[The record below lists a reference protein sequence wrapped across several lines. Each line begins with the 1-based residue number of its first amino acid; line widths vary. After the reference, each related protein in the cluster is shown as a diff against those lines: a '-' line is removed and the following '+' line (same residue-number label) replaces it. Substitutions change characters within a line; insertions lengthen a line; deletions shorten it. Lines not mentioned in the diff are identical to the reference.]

1 MRKRIFEILF
11 LYKKYNSM
19 KRILPLMFL
28 VSLISSQA
36 IAQVEAIST
45 NPTGTGWQVARFG
58 IAAGGDIDMPVNLN
72 HHYLLKTAHD
82 VGFDDSSLP
91 FSSGEMTRMD
101 CDNGTFRIGLSISPL
116 GKPNTEI
123 LFSVLDIS
131 GRIDM
136 VHYEMGT
143 EGSSDYQWLEVNAEN
158 KETALEVAY
167 LLRSQSGKSWNWYG
181 GLGTNFGVSHSGK
194 VHVKGFLLDN
204 TITDDPAAG
213 QEFDLTYN
221 QRESFNQRLFL
232 QAGVG
237 FKFLRK
243 MEFGLEFRKGL
254 GYRASFGGPTHMT
267 ILKRSLGF
275 SLRCQLF

>member
-1 MRKRIFEILF
+1 
-11 LYKKYNSM
+11 M
-19 KRILPLMFL
+19 KRILPLL
-28 VSLISSQA
+28 VLASM
-36 IAQVEAIST
+36 IAGQTFAQMEAT
-45 NPTGTGWQVARFG
+45 APNWQVARFG
-58 IAAGGDIDMPVNLN
+58 IALGGDIDMPVNLD
-72 HHYLLKTAHD
+72 HHYLLRTAHD
-82 VGFDDSSLP
+82 VGFDDSQLP
-91 FSSGEMTRMD
+91 FSHGEMTRME
-101 CDNGTFRIGLSISPL
+101 CDNGTFRIGISVSPLRKPNSEILLSFLSI
-116 GKPNTEI
+116 
-123 LFSVLDIS
+123 D

-143 EGSSDYQWLEVNAEN
+143 EGNAEYQWLEVNAEN
-158 KETALEVAY
+158 KETALEAVY
-167 LLRSQSGKSWNWYG
+167 LLRSQTGKRWNWYG
-181 GLGTNFGVSHSGK
+181 GLGTNFGVSHTGK

-213 QEFDLTYN
+213 HEFDLTYN

-237 FKFLRK
+237 IRFLRK